1 MKDLKEKQEDKEEV
15 NIQSLTGSPSPTAVS
30 DVAKGGEAETDM
42 EHTDE
47 YQSEWIER
55 LNKGENSDIAC
66 IQDAYSML
74 FESLAMITRM
84 SKPKKELESED

>member
-1 MKDLKEKQEDKEEV
+1 MKDLKENKEE
-15 NIQSLTGSPSPTAVS
+15 IDIKSLTGSPSPTAVS

-55 LNKGENSDIAC
+55 LNKGENSDVAC

-84 SKPKKELESED
+84 SKPHNKLEVKD